1 MDYAAKGDEALAQS
15 NAPLAFEHFTRA
27 LIQHP
32 RSPQYYIQRATA
44 CGRLKP
50 EHGGPN
56 SSLALHD
63 SEIALVLAVERGK
76 RELIL
81 AAQFRRAVSLFQL
94 ERYGDASYLF
104 KLLEE
109 KSAATKNT
117 QDDSKEAK
125 LQTAMKGGKG
135 NLYETQLPIW
145 MMKADRKLKE
155 LPEGEAKANVSVV
168 EYPKNVSIPGEEQLK
183 AELAGKLG
191 TPASVLEQSAQATA
205 APSAAS
211 DTPRPAASSA
221 TPPTPAVPEKVR
233 HEWYQSQD
241 SVVVTLYVK
250 NVPKGKVET
259 DLKDDSLSLQF
270 PLPSGSAY
278 DFTLDPLYAP
288 IDASTSKVSVMGTKI
303 EITLQKKTPGQKWG
317 SLEGSSESV
326 KLTQRPAASTAS
338 AGPSYPTSSRHGTKD
353 WDKVASNLTTK
364 TTKKEDGKDDGNESD
379 GSDVGGDA
387 VDGFF
392 KKLYKGAD
400 DDTRR
405 AMMKSYIES
414 NGTSLSTNWSEVGSK
429 TMEPHPPS

>member
-1 MDYAAKGDEALAQS
+1 MFSLSSSITQPLLQTPWTTQQRVTRLS
-15 NAPLAFEHFTRA
+15 PNPMPPLAFEHFTRA

-168 EYPKNVSIPGEEQLK
+168 EYPKNVTRRVILRGPR
-183 AELAGKLG
+183 LAL
-191 TPASVLEQSAQATA
+191 LL
-205 APSAAS
+205 
-211 DTPRPAASSA
+211 
-221 TPPTPAVPEKVR
+221 PPTPAVPEKVR

-317 SLEGSSESV
+317 SLEGSGESV
-326 KLTQRPAASTAS
+326 KLTQRSAASTAS

>member
-63 SEIALVLAVERGK
+63 SEIALALAVERGK

-109 KSAATKNT
+109 KTAVTKDV
-117 QDDSKEAK
+117 QDESKEAK

-135 NLYETQLPIW
+135 KMYETQLPIW
-145 MMKADRKLKE
+145 MMKVDRKMKD
-155 LPEGEAKANVSVV
+155 LPEGDAKAKVSVV
-168 EYPKNVSIPGEEQLK
+168 EYPKNVEIPSEEQLK

-191 TPASVLEQSAQATA
+191 KSVSTLKQSVQTTASSSETNETSKPATSSA
-205 APSAAS
+205 APSA
-211 DTPRPAASSA
+211 
-221 TPPTPAVPEKVR
+221 PAVPEKVR

-250 NVPKGKVET
+250 NVPKDKVET

-270 PLPSGSAY
+270 PLPSGSSY

-303 EITLQKKTPGQKWG
+303 EITLQKKTHGQKWG
-317 SLEGSSESV
+317 SLEGSGESE
-326 KLTQRPAASTAS
+326 KLTQRSTASTVS

-353 WDKVASNLTTK
+353 WDKVASNLTS
-364 TTKKEDGKDDGNESD
+364 KKPKKKDGKDDGNESD
-379 GSDVGGDA
+379 DSDIGGDA